1 MTKIYLAGGCFW
13 GVEAYFQSILGVTK
27 TKVGYIDGLKENP
40 TYEEVCSGKFKHA
53 EAVMLEFDESIITYE
68 NILNHFF
75 YIIDPFSTNK
85 QGNDIGIQY
94 RSGIYI
100 DNSLY
105 DKTII
110 YLQNKFKSNYQD
122 LKTEVKLNK
131 TFYLA
136 EEYHQ
141 NYLIKN
147 PQGYCH
153 INLADKYEG
162 D

>member
-105 DKTII
+105 EKTII